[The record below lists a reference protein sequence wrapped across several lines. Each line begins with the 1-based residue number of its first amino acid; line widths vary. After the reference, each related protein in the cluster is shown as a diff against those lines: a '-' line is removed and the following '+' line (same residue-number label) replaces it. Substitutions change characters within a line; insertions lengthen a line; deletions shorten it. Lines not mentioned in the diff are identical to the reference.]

1 MPKKIARR
9 VIMTKFAELQEKI
22 LLANKE
28 ELKHTLGY
36 TNDEGC
42 TKAIEHITKA
52 NNLAELLYNGHFDWL
67 YSSRELV
74 EKLAELNDIDLKDEI
89 KEADTYNA
97 EVERHS
103 DSEMYLRAETNFVR
117 TTESIFKLGLASQA
131 KVVKIPNREEFY
143 FKSIEEKIKLIG
155 NLIREAYA
163 KAPILPV
170 FGAVTSYR
178 WRFNKNSYLFNVSGE
193 NVGQVA

>member
-1 MPKKIARR
+1 
-9 VIMTKFAELQEKI
+9 MTKFEQLQEKI
-22 LLANKE
+22 LLANRE

-36 TNDEGC
+36 NNDDAFNK
-42 TKAIEHITKA
+42 TIEHITKA
-52 NNLAELLYNGHFDWL
+52 NSLAELLYNGHFDWL
-67 YSSRELV
+67 YSSRQLI

-89 KEADTYNA
+89 KEADTYNV
-97 EVERHS
+97 EVEKHS

-131 KVVKIPNREEFY
+131 KVVKIPNREAFY

-155 NLIREAYA
+155 DLIREAYS
-163 KAPILPV
+163 KAPTLPV
-170 FGAVTSYR
+170 FGAVTAYR
-178 WRFNKNSYLFNVSGE
+178 WRFNKNSYLFNVTGE

>member
-1 MPKKIARR
+1 
-9 VIMTKFAELQEKI
+9 MTKFAELQEKI
-22 LLANKE
+22 LLANQE

-36 TNDEGC
+36 TNDDAF
-42 TKAIEHITKA
+42 TKTIEHITKA
-52 NNLAELLYNGHFDWL
+52 NSLAELLYNGHFDWL
-67 YSSRELV
+67 YSSRQLV

-89 KEADTYNA
+89 KEADT
-97 EVERHS
+97 
-103 DSEMYLRAETNFVR
+103 LRVETNFVR

-143 FKSIEEKIKLIG
+143 FKSIEEKMKLIG
-155 NLIREAYA
+155 NLVREAYA
-163 KAPILPV
+163 KAPTLPV
-170 FGAVTSYR
+170 FGAVTAYR

>member
-1 MPKKIARR
+1 MARR
-9 VIMTKFAELQEKI
+9 VIMTKFTELQEKI
-22 LLANKE
+22 LLANQE

-36 TNDEGC
+36 TNDDAFNK
-42 TKAIEHITKA
+42 TIEHITKA
-52 NNLAELLYNGHFDWL
+52 NSLAELLYNGHFDWL
-67 YSSRELV
+67 YSSRQLV
-74 EKLAELNDIDLKDEI
+74 EKLAELKDIDLKDEI
-89 KEADTYNA
+89 KEADAYNA
-97 EVERHS
+97 EVEMHC

-155 NLIREAYA
+155 NLIREAYS

-170 FGAVTSYR
+170 FGAVTAYR
-178 WRFNKNSYLFNVSGE
+178 WRFNKNSYLFNISGE

>member
-1 MPKKIARR
+1 M
-9 VIMTKFAELQEKI
+9 IMTKFAELQEKI
-22 LLANKE
+22 LLANQE

-36 TNDEGC
+36 TNDDSFN
-42 TKAIEHITKA
+42 KAIEHITKA
-52 NNLAELLYNGHFDWL
+52 NSLAELLYNGHFDWL
-67 YSSRELV
+67 YSSRQLV

-97 EVERHS
+97 EVEMHC

-155 NLIREAYA
+155 DLIREAYS
-163 KAPILPV
+163 KAPTLPV
-170 FGAVTSYR
+170 FGAVTAYR

>member
-1 MPKKIARR
+1 M
-9 VIMTKFAELQEKI
+9 IMTKFAELQEKI
-22 LLANKE
+22 LLADKE

-36 TNDEGC
+36 TNDDAFNK
-42 TKAIEHITKA
+42 TIEHITKA
-52 NNLAELLYNGHFDWL
+52 NSLAELLYNGHFDWL

-74 EKLAELNDIDLKDEI
+74 ERLAELNNIDLKDEI
-89 KEADTYNA
+89 KDADIYNA
-97 EVERHS
+97 EVEKHC
-103 DSEMYLRAETNFVR
+103 DTEMYLRAETNFVR

-178 WRFNKNSYLFNVSGE
+178 WRFNKNSYLFNIAGE

>member
-1 MPKKIARR
+1 M
-9 VIMTKFAELQEKI
+9 IMTKFAELQEKI
-22 LLANKE
+22 LLANQE

-36 TNDEGC
+36 TNDDAFNK
-42 TKAIEHITKA
+42 TIEHITKA
-52 NNLAELLYNGHFDWL
+52 NSLAELLYNGHFDWL
-67 YSSRELV
+67 YSSRQLV

-97 EVERHS
+97 EVEKHC

-131 KVVKIPNREEFY
+131 KVVKIPNREDFY
-143 FKSIEEKIKLIG
+143 FKSIEEKMKLIG
-155 NLIREAYA
+155 NLIREAYS
-163 KAPILPV
+163 KAPTLPV
-170 FGAVTSYR
+170 FGAVTAYR
-178 WRFNKNSYLFNVSGE
+178 WRFNKNSYLFNISGE

>member
-1 MPKKIARR
+1 MARR
-9 VIMTKFAELQEKI
+9 VIMTKFAQLQEKI
-22 LLANKE
+22 LLANQE

-36 TNDEGC
+36 TNDDAFNK
-42 TKAIEHITKA
+42 TIEHITKA
-52 NNLAELLYNGHFDWL
+52 NNLSELLYNGHFDWL
-67 YSSRELV
+67 YSSRQLV
-74 EKLAELNDIDLKDEI
+74 EKLAELNNIDLKDEI

-97 EVERHS
+97 EVEKHS

-155 NLIREAYA
+155 NLVREAYA
-163 KAPILPV
+163 KAPTLPV
-170 FGAVTSYR
+170 FGAVTAYR
-178 WRFNKNSYLFNVSGE
+178 WRFNKNSYLFNISGE

>member
-1 MPKKIARR
+1 
-9 VIMTKFAELQEKI
+9 MTKFAELQEKI
-22 LLANKE
+22 LLANQE

-36 TNDEGC
+36 TNDDSFNK
-42 TKAIEHITKA
+42 TIEHITKA
-52 NNLAELLYNGHFDWL
+52 NSLAELLYNGHFDWL
-67 YSSRELV
+67 YSSRQLI

-97 EVERHS
+97 EVEKHC

-155 NLIREAYA
+155 NLVREAYS
-163 KAPILPV
+163 KAPTLPV
-170 FGAVTSYR
+170 FGAVTAYR
-178 WRFNKNSYLFNVSGE
+178 WCFNKNSYLFNVSGE